1 VTLKLNEAQ
10 DELIIDKQYA
20 RIQLFK
26 ISTDLIGVLLTI
38 DYETQVY
45 YEF

>member
-10 DELIIDKQYA
+10 DELIIDTQYA

-26 ISTDLIGVLLTI
+26 ISADLIGVLLTI